1 MPDWLLPVVTPIVT
15 GAITGLVVVAGLR
28 VEVRNLR
35 DSVGRAHVRL
45 DDHIDRHHNRKGD

>member
-1 MPDWLLPVVTPIVT
+1 MPDWLLPVLTPIVT

-45 DDHIDRHHNRKGD
+45 DDHIDRHHNRKDD

>member
-1 MPDWLLPVVTPIVT
+1 MPDWLLPVLTPIVT

-35 DSVGRAHVRL
+35 HSVGRAHVRL
-45 DDHIDRHHNRKGD
+45 DDHIDRHHK